1 MKNFDLCKTAESGQ
15 VFRAVKTSDGKWDF
29 KVRDRRLILDP
40 AEDYIKCIEADEFW
54 KAYFDLDRDYGKVR
68 LEAEKKADLFMM
80 KACEAGAGIRMLHQ
94 DPWEMLIS
102 FIISQRKSIPAIRTC
117 IEKLC
122 TSFGEKKD
130 GFFAF
135 PTPEA
140 LADAD
145 TEILSSC
152 GLGYRLE
159 YIRDAAEKVCCGELR
174 LDELGTLDDETL
186 LAKLKTV
193 KGVGDKV
200 ANCIMLFAY
209 GRTSRVPVDVWVKR
223 IINEDYGGE
232 NPFPAYG
239 ENAGIMQQY
248 AFFYKRSLGK

>member
-1 MKNFDLCKTAESGQ
+1 MKDFDLCKTAESGQ
-15 VFRAVKTSDGKWDF
+15 VFRAYKTSDGKWTF
-29 KVRDRRLILDP
+29 IARDKRIVLDP
-40 AEDYIKCIEADEFW
+40 HEDYIKRIEADDFW
-54 KAYFDLDRDYGKVR
+54 KAYFDLDRDYSEVR
-68 LEAEKKADLFMM
+68 REAKEKGDNFMI
-80 KACEAGAGIRMLHQ
+80 KACEAGAGIRMLRQ

-122 TSFGEKKD
+122 ATFGEKKD

-140 LADAD
+140 LLRADISA
-145 TEILSSC
+145 LSAC

-159 YIRDAAEKVCCGELR
+159 YIRDAAEKVCCGELDPYA
-174 LDELGTLDDETL
+174 LGDLNDEEL
-186 LAKLKTV
+186 LAELKRV

-223 IINEDYGGE
+223 IINEDYAGRD
-232 NPFPAYG
+232 PFSSYG